1 MSHLALGKLEGASN
15 AAGIPKF
22 TFSKMQRRIY
32 ISYFIVA
39 VYVLLF
45 TAQAKETRRPG
56 GEFPWTGMLC
66 QEENW
71 RQADEEED
79 HGGIKSR

>member
-1 MSHLALGKLEGASN
+1 MSHLALGKLEGAPN

-22 TFSKMQRRIY
+22 TLSKMQRKIY
-32 ISYFIVA
+32 ILYIVA